1 MAIAVFVNGMNVS
14 DSGRF
19 GKAVEMA
26 ITEKDHVKA
35 SGKCDW
41 NHLRTQFEIKSGAG
55 ELKITKT
62 GRIAHCKKILYI
74 PVPVTEESYG
84 GEVLDPFKQE
94 GFIVDADEFLSIL
107 QDVGLFR
114 ESKKKTDGSYTPA
127 IQTFWNR
134 KKNAPHGKGY
144 ERLLDAL
151 YERCEET
158 LEDFLER
165 TYGEG

>member
-1 MAIAVFVNGMNVS
+1 MAITVSMNGMNVA

-26 ITEKDHVKA
+26 MTEKSYVKA

-41 NHLRTQFEIKSGAG
+41 THLRERFEIKTGAG
-55 ELKITKT
+55 ELKITRT
-62 GRIAHCKKILYI
+62 GKIAHCKKILYI
-74 PVPVTEESYG
+74 PVPVESAS
-84 GEVLDPFKQE
+84 ETLNPFEQE
-94 GFIVDADEFLSIL
+94 GFILDADDFLEIL

-114 ESKKKTDGSYTPA
+114 ESKKKTDGSYTAA

-151 YERCEET
+151 YDRCEET